1 MKGVIQE
8 VSTLK
13 ITRTYNRMLNQ
24 VNRQSYMMVKDQVFT
39 QAMNQMYDQVYDQVF
54 IQVVDWM
61 CNQGRGEL

>member
-24 VNRQSYMMVKDQVFT
+24 VVDN
-39 QAMNQMYDQVYDQVF
+39 MYD
-54 IQVVDWM
+54 
-61 CNQGRGEL
+61 QGRGEL